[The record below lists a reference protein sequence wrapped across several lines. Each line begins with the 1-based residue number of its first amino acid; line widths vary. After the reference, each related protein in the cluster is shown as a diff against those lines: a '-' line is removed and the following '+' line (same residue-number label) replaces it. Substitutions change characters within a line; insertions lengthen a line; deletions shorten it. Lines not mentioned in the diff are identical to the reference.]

1 MFYSKEASDWNYPT
15 IFITFSLL
23 IIGVIIVAMFYMPKY
38 GVYRQNLKGQANL
51 KQQEFEKQIIVEQA
65 KAELE
70 SAKSLADAEIERARG
85 VSEANKIIGQ
95 SLNNGGD
102 KYLQYLAIDAQKK
115 MADSP
120 NNTILYVPS
129 GNNAIPLVQT
139 VK

>member
-1 MFYSKEASDWNYPT
+1 MTKTQNTFIV
-15 IFITFSLL
+15 IFT
-23 IIGVIIVAMFYMPKY
+23 IIGLVGIIALGMW
-38 GVYRQNLKGQANL
+38 GVPTYQVWQKELAGKANL
-51 KQQEFEKQIIVEQA
+51 KQQEFEKQIVVEQA

-70 SAKSLADAEIERARG
+70 SAKLLADAEIERARG
-85 VSEANKIIGQ
+85 VAEANRIIGT

>member
-1 MFYSKEASDWNYPT
+1 MTEKSIA
-15 IFITFSLL
+15 FIMGVVGVVVLVGLF
-23 IIGVIIVAMFYMPKY
+23 IILPMIGLPKY
-38 GVYRQNLKGQANL
+38 GIYRQNLKGQANL
-51 KQQEFEKQIIVEQA
+51 KQQEYEKQIIVEQA

-70 SAKSLADAEIERARG
+70 SAALIADAEIERARG
-85 VSEANKIIGQ
+85 VAEANNIIGD

>member
-1 MFYSKEASDWNYPT
+1 MVVLPNYN
-15 IFITFSLL
+15 
-23 IIGVIIVAMFYMPKY
+23 
-38 GVYRQNLKGQANL
+38 VYRQNLKGQANL
-51 KQQEFEKQIIVEQA
+51 KQQEYEKQIIVEQS

-70 SAKSLADAEIERARG
+70 SAGLLAQAEVERAKG
-85 VSEANKIIGQ
+85 VAEANRIVGD

-120 NNTILYVPS
+120 NNTVLYIPS
-129 GNNAIPLVQT
+129 GDNAIPMVQT